1 MWLLGKIIS
10 CPHKVS
16 YSTAIEDCI
25 NILEPTIREKL
36 DPSKH
41 YLSRWI
47 CLKLIDG
54 DKKILDSISKN
65 LHISLL
71 EDTSIGLKLIQIK
84 SKLSS
89 SGIDS
94 VDNFRDEIVSSIIFA
109 AETLSSDVCTF
120 EKDTYNERDRKID
133 KILTSKKFGI
143 PIMLLF
149 LGVIFWITI
158 VGANYPSQLLS
169 NLFAWIKDGLIFGLN
184 TLHSPVWVTSILIDG
199 IYTTLTWVIAVM
211 LPPMAIFFPLFTLM
225 EDLGYLPRISFNLDK
240 YFRKACSSRKA
251 SINHVHGS
259 DKVGDFFLYCRN
271 SRLKGE
277 KFRTRE
283 LCETKCT

>member
-1 MWLLGKIIS
+1 MWLLGKITP

-16 YSTAIEDCI
+16 YSKVIEDCI
-25 NILEPTIREKL
+25 NILDSVIREKL
-36 DPSKH
+36 DPSKY

-71 EDTSIGLKLIQIK
+71 EDPSIALKLIQIK

-89 SGIDS
+89 SNIDS
-94 VDNFRDEIVSSIIFA
+94 LDNFRDEIVSSIVFTS
-109 AETLSSDVCTF
+109 ETLSSDVCSF

-133 KILTSKKFGI
+133 KILTSKKWGI

-158 VGANYPSQLLS
+158 VGANYPSGLLS
-169 NLFAWIKDGLIFGLN
+169 NLFSWMKGGIVWFLN
-184 TLHSPVWVTSILIDG
+184 NIHSPQWLTSILIDG

-251 SINHVHGS
+251 SINHVHGIW
-259 DKVGDFFLYCRN
+259 L
-271 SRLKGE
+271 
-277 KFRTRE
+277 
-283 LCETKCT
+283 